1 MKTTKNLMH
10 KNVITIK
17 PDESLLDAYKIMKDK
32 NIRHLPVVDIN
43 LRPIGILSDRDI
55 QRAMINKKLS
65 EFQIE
70 SHLPGDITVSD
81 FMSWPVY
88 TIGHETSL
96 SHAAKIL
103 IQQKVSCLVVENSN
117 GQICGILTT
126 EDLLGHLLD
135 MIHQDEKKLY
145 LPLSH
150 YF

>member
-10 KNVITIK
+10 KKVITIK
-17 PDESLLDAYKIMKDK
+17 PEESLSTAYKIMKDK

-55 QRAMINKKLS
+55 QRAMVNKKIS

-88 TIGHETSL
+88 TISHETSL

-135 MIHQDEKKLY
+135 MIQQDEKKLY

>member
-1 MKTTKNLMH
+1 
-10 KNVITIK
+10 
-17 PDESLLDAYKIMKDK
+17 
-32 NIRHLPVVDIN
+32 
-43 LRPIGILSDRDI
+43 
-55 QRAMINKKLS
+55 
-65 EFQIE
+65 
-70 SHLPGDITVSD
+70 
-81 FMSWPVY
+81 MSWPVY
-88 TIGHETSL
+88 TISHETSL

-135 MIHQDEKKLY
+135 MIQQDEKKLY

>member
-88 TIGHETSL
+88 TIDHETSL